1 MLSSLRK
8 KHPVLKILNSALVDL
23 PTPVNLLI
31 WWNFGSL
38 LGLCLIIQI
47 LSGLFLS
54 MHYSSSIEMAF
65 DSVVHIT
72 RDVNYGWVLHYIHMN
87 GASFFFICLYIH
99 IGRGLYY
106 NLYMQIITW
115 NVGVMLFMLVMMTAF
130 VGYVLPWGQMSFW
143 GATVITNLLSVMP
156 YIGEMLVYWVWGGYS
171 VDGATLNRF
180 FCFHFLFPFIIIGMV
195 LLHFLFLHESGS
207 SNPLGVS
214 SNMDKVP
221 FHQYHT
227 YKDVLGFLIML
238 FILIELVMLFPNF
251 LGDAENFIPAN
262 PLVTPEHIKPE
273 WYFLFAYAILRSVPS
288 KMGGVI
294 SLLMSLLILFF
305 CPLLHMKNSVSI
317 SYNIMSQFFFWVL
330 IMSFIM
336 LTWIGGCP
344 VEYPYEMIGQIFSVG
359 YFMCFLIRPI
369 LDGIWLNIFEY

>member
-8 KHPVLKILNSALVDL
+8 SHPVLKILNGALVDL

-38 LGLCLIIQI
+38 LGLCLIVQI

-54 MHYSSSIEMAF
+54 MHYTSCIEMAF
-65 DSVVHIT
+65 DSVVHIM
-72 RDVNYGWVLHYIHMN
+72 RDVNYGWMLHYIHMN

-99 IGRGLYY
+99 VGRGLYY
-106 NLYMQIITW
+106 SLYMQIVTW
-115 NVGVMLFMLVMMTAF
+115 NVGVVLFMLVMMTAF

-156 YIGEMLVYWVWGGYS
+156 YIGEVLVYWVWGGYS

-180 FCFHFLFPFIIIGMV
+180 FCFHFLFPFIIIVMV
-195 LLHFLFLHESGS
+195 LLHFLFLHEKGS
-207 SNPLGVS
+207 SNPLGVM
-214 SNMDKVP
+214 SNLDKVP

-238 FILIELVMLFPNF
+238 FILIELVTLCPNY

-294 SLLMSLLILFF
+294 SLVMSLLILFF
-305 CPLLHMKNSVSI
+305 CSLLHMKNSVGI
-317 SYNIMSQFFFWVL
+317 TYNVMSQFFFWLL
-330 IMSFIM
+330 IMSFMM

-344 VEYPYEMIGQIFSVG
+344 VEYPYEMIGRIFSVS
-359 YFMCFLIRPI
+359 YFMCFLVRPI
-369 LDGIWLNIFEY
+369 FDGIWLYVFEY